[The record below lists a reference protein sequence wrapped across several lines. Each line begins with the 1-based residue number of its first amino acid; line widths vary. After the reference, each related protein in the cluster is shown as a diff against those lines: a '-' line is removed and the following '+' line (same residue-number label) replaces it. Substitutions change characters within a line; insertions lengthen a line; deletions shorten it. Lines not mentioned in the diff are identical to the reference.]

1 MLGLQNQV
9 HRSNEMVSGG
19 HNNSEEMPTSIIN
32 SDLDGHLELG
42 NSSLSYWEGVN
53 GLCSEGVG
61 VRRTRPSL
69 SEQMLCTLSRVCIEE
84 RRFCERD

>member
-42 NSSLSYWEGVN
+42 NSSLSYWE
-53 GLCSEGVG
+53 
-61 VRRTRPSL
+61 
-69 SEQMLCTLSRVCIEE
+69 
-84 RRFCERD
+84 